1 MRLLTDGMKFITAK
15 ELKDYRCVLAVPGYQ
30 VWEHPTTFHTY
41 VIHKKYKS
49 STEKVLVVVE
59 GVWPGLAHDPPV
71 LVPAGMWREMRK
83 LIVKQSPPHGAR
95 ELPHPAPHRPQ
106 VRAEQGAVPGREGE
120 GRVAYQ
126 YIREVAGIDDVV
138 WNDAIAH
145 PLREMGEN
153 IVPMRGVEEL

>member
-49 STEKVLVVVE
+49 STDKFLVVVE

-71 LVPAGMWREMRK
+71 TVPAGMWREMRK
-83 LIVKQSPPHGAR
+83 LIVKQSPPPVEDRVQQGHPRLHFNLPEDVAFPYGGQQMFVDRPLGPRAAR
-95 ELPHPAPHRPQ
+95 E
-106 VRAEQGAVPGREGE
+106 
-120 GRVAYQ
+120 
-126 YIREVAGIDDVV
+126 
-138 WNDAIAH
+138 
-145 PLREMGEN
+145 
-153 IVPMRGVEEL
+153 EE